1 MALAALLAQQE
12 QVSAFVKAQTSL
24 LPAEQIGACVTQQCS
39 LLAGMIERSPLTL
52 QEATE
57 LNGALQSSGTFNQR
71 QLQILGISIG
81 KSVAGLQSDAA
92 RNYTR
97 RPMQQVQFF
106 HHYLS
111 KKDVVALGSD
121 AGHASHVFDVILHR
135 DSCFMVPS

>member
-39 LLAGMIERSPLTL
+39 LLAGMIEKSPLTL

-57 LNGALQSSGTFNQR
+57 LNGRLQNSGTFNQR
-71 QLQILGISIG
+71 QLQILGIAIG
-81 KSVAGLQSDAA
+81 KSVAGSVEVA

-106 HHYLS
+106 HHYS

-121 AGHASHVFDVILHR
+121 AGHASHVFDVILPR